1 MRFIDFSDRKIMVI
15 GASSGV
21 GEKTSILLSQLGAKV
36 VLASRNIEKL
46 EMVKARLLNP
56 DKHVAISYDVRDVES
71 GKDFFD
77 QAVVDGHNLSG
88 LVYWAGIAKA
98 IPLRVMSYTEYSDIF
113 SVNYYG
119 FVNVVNLFAKKKY
132 NAGGSIVAV
141 SAVNAHYPQKCMTL
155 YASSKLAVEAAVRTL
170 SLELAD
176 QGIRI
181 NSVIPGAVDTPMTKE
196 VNALMLESI
205 ASKQLL
211 GMQKPEQIAD
221 FIVYLLSDRANAIT
235 GRNLFSDGGMLGQ

>member
-1 MRFIDFSDRKIMVI
+1 MLWD
-15 GASSGV
+15 
-21 GEKTSILLSQLGAKV
+21 
-36 VLASRNIEKL
+36 
-46 EMVKARLLNP
+46 
-56 DKHVAISYDVRDVES
+56 
-71 GKDFFD
+71 
-77 QAVVDGHNLSG
+77 
-88 LVYWAGIAKA
+88 
-98 IPLRVMSYTEYSDIF
+98 
-113 SVNYYG
+113 G

>member
-77 QAVVDGHNLSG
+77 QAVVDGHKLSG
-88 LVYWAGIAKA
+88 LVYCTGIAKA
-98 IPLRVMSYTEYSDIF
+98 TEYSDIF